1 MSSRHA
7 LVGTVQSG
15 VRNVF
20 AGATVYTLASQADPF
35 TGTLRLAISG
45 SAGTNPTT
53 WIVRVQQGIWSE
65 EWVGETYGGTSIV
78 LTLADLF
85 FISGE
90 AIAVT
95 LENTATADIA
105 VTVDAGLYS
114 EINALTTLGATAPA
128 GWVNAA
134 AIADNAIANA
144 KLADGA
150 ISVGKIADN
159 AVTAAK
165 IASDAITAAKIA
177 TDAITAAKIA
187 SNAITSAKVADGT
200 ITAAKIADNAI
211 TDAKINT
218 GAITVTKLADGTITA
233 AKIAADA
240 ITDAKIANNAFT
252 AAKFAAAS
260 LNDKGNWNVGKT
272 GYALSN
278 DGRSAIISDVRADL
292 ERTGGMLDTVPTL
305 SEIEASDVLAKSTEI
320 DNAETNLAQ
329 QLDDVA
335 TELAKVPRA
344 DEALEPGQYRLEIE
358 GGQAANV
365 TIGAPV

>member
-1 MSSRHA
+1 MILASYKTTTTNPANINSAILTVFSQVNDGATQEVHGTIRITNRSSSA
-7 LVGTVQSG
+7 LTNLTVVIDKPTRYGEQTVQVNG
-15 VRNVF
+15 VSSIEIPLSPILWR
-20 AGATVYTLASQADPF
+20 A
-35 TGTLRLAISG
+35 
-45 SAGTNPTT
+45 
-53 WIVRVQQGIWSE
+53 
-65 EWVGETYGGTSIV
+65 GETLSVSV
-78 LTLADLF
+78 LSDNAGDNATTVVCDF
-85 FISGE
+85 FIESAAPTDFLTPA
-90 AIAVT
+90 AIAS
-95 LENTATADIA
+95 NAITAAK
-105 VTVDAGLYS
+105 
-114 EINALTTLGATAPA
+114 
-128 GWVNAA
+128 
-134 AIADNAIANA
+134 IADNAITNA

-159 AVTAAK
+159 SITAAK

-187 SNAITSAKVADGT
+187 
-200 ITAAKIADNAI
+200 DNAI
-211 TDAKINT
+211 TDAKINA
-218 GAITVTKLADGTITA
+218 GAITATKLADGTITA
-233 AKIAADA
+233 AKIATDA

-278 DGRSAIISDVRADL
+278 DGRNAIISDVRADI

-320 DNAETNLAQ
+320 DNAEANLA
-329 QLDDVA
+329 DYINAVSD
-335 TELAKVPRA
+335 ELAKVPRA
-344 DEALEPGQYRLEIE
+344 NEALVPGQYRLEIE